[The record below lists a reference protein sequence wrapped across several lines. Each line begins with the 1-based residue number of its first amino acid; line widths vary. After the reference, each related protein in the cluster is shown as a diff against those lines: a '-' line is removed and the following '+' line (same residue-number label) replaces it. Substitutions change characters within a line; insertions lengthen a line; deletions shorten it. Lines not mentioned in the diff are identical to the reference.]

1 MGWYTN
7 YEVEFKNYVDWDDCD
22 VNRILESFD
31 VQYLYLRDMDTF
43 RVIFS
48 LYSHHSIED
57 ILANL
62 KILYPV
68 GMRYHIYNSDMWVDY
83 A

>member
-1 MGWYTN
+1 
-7 YEVEFKNYVDWDDCD
+7 
-22 VNRILESFD
+22 
-31 VQYLYLRDMDTF
+31 MDTF